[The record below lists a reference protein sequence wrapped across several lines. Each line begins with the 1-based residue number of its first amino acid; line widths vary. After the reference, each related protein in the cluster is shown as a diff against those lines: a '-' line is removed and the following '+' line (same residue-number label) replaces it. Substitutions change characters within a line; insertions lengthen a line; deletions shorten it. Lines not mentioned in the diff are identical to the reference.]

1 MGLLDLLLGAF
12 LGLNAAGTREPE
24 GPPWDT
30 VPDDEEEAQ
39 YDDGYPD
46 DYAGDG
52 LDGTE
57 EYMGD
62 GLDGTEEYDDDADL
76 YDDDPE

>member
-1 MGLLDLLLGAF
+1 MGLLDLLPGAF
-12 LGLNAAGTREPE
+12 LGLNAAGTREPDR
-24 GPPWDT
+24 PPRIAA
-30 VPDDEEEAQ
+30 PDDEEEAR

-62 GLDGTEEYDDDADL
+62 GLDGEEELDDDADL
-76 YDDDPE
+76 YDDAPE

>member
-1 MGLLDLLLGAF
+1 MKNGPAVFLLGAF
-12 LGLNAAGTREPE
+12 LVAGAVGTARSA
-24 GPPWDT
+24 PPRGAD
-30 VPDDEEEAQ
+30 VDDEEEAQ

-46 DYAGDG
+46 DYVGDG

-62 GLDGTEEYDDDADL
+62 GLDGEEEFDDDEEI
-76 YDDDPE
+76 DDDWE